1 MEHRTRSR
9 IEGKG
14 RVLIPAS
21 FRAALGLQVG
31 DEIELRIVDNEIRL
45 STLQSRLKRSRQR
58 LRKFIKP
65 GRNLADELI
74 AERREAEKP
83 AIR

>member
-9 IEGKG
+9 IEEKG

-31 DEIELRIVDNEIRL
+31 DEIELRIEDNEIRV
-45 STLQSRLKRSRQR
+45 STLQSRLERSRQR

-74 AERREAEKP
+74 AERREAAKHE
-83 AIR
+83 

>member
-9 IEGKG
+9 IE
-14 RVLIPAS
+14 S

-31 DEIELRIVDNEIRL
+31 DEIELRIEDNEIRV
-45 STLQSRLKRSRQR
+45 STLQSRLERSRQR

-74 AERREAEKP
+74 AERREAAKHE
-83 AIR
+83 